1 MQRGRPLVEI
11 PDEGVI
17 VLVATAVLNGG
28 KVLVVREEES
38 PYHQRWVLPQGY
50 VRNNETLADGAR
62 REVREEL
69 GIEVAILRPIGTYE
83 DIVKE
88 KASTVH
94 YVIVCFLG
102 EPSADATITS
112 TAEAIDS
119 AWIDP
124 ADGLNEAPKVVQQIL
139 KDIAKIVK
147 GGRKPK

>member
-1 MQRGRPLVEI
+1 M
-11 PDEGVI
+11 
-17 VLVATAVLNGG
+17 
-28 KVLVVREEES
+28 
-38 PYHQRWVLPQGY
+38 
-50 VRNNETLADGAR
+50 RNNETLADGAR

-124 ADGLNEAPKVVQQIL
+124 AGGLNEAPKVVQQIL

-147 GGRKPK
+147 GGRKPKGLGFHPP